1 MGGSSSNALL
11 EDGDED
17 SDDMMEDNLNM
28 TLSTGRVNNNQTIII
43 GNQYQGRWTD
53 EEHEKF
59 LEGLRLF
66 GKDWRRIEEFIGS
79 RSCAQIRSHA
89 QKYFNRL

>member
-43 GNQYQGRWTD
+43 GNQY
-53 EEHEKF
+53 
-59 LEGLRLF
+59 
-66 GKDWRRIEEFIGS
+66 
-79 RSCAQIRSHA
+79 
-89 QKYFNRL
+89 

>member
-1 MGGSSSNALL
+1 MTHNECSGLSSNAPLDADDL
-11 EDGDED
+11 DDDDE
-17 SDDMMEDNLNM
+17 DDMMEDGEDQNM
-28 TLSTGRVNNNQTIII
+28 THNTGRVNNNQTIIV
-43 GNQYQGRWTD
+43 GSQYQGRWTD

-79 RSCAQIRSHA
+79 RSCA
-89 QKYFNRL
+89 

>member
-1 MGGSSSNALL
+1 M
-11 EDGDED
+11 EDGDE
-17 SDDMMEDNLNM
+17 EDPNL
-28 TLSTGRVNNNQTIII
+28 TQSTGRINNNQTIIV

-53 EEHEKF
+53 EEHDKF